1 MTAETPSAAGTSRT
15 ERPLLTAVP
24 EDVGD
29 GVLDLDQL
37 GSRIVGLAGRLAAA
51 TCRWLLL
58 VARFDAEA
66 GYAPHGLASTSRWL
80 SHYCGMSRRTATDHV
95 RVARLLAAHPRV
107 RAQMAAGRLSYSQA
121 RAISRVA
128 DLGNATLVDDLIM
141 VAEHGTVRHLEDVV
155 RGLRT
160 VDDNT
165 RDDPRGAGE
174 YLRRRWRPDSR
185 WGLSA
190 RLDPENGAVV
200 DAALAAVGA
209 KEDVNQAEAL
219 VRIAEIAL
227 AALATAG
234 DAPSLR
240 GDQFAAVRI
249 EVNSAALLAPD
260 AADDAGAL
268 DVPHDEPAGSREPA
282 ESARPAEPARPA
294 ELAQPARPPRPAGRI
309 ADGPGLPRRVL
320 DRLLCS
326 GRIRTVLLDA
336 DRQPLDVG
344 YNNRLVSTRQWV
356 ALLIRDGGCQH
367 PGCGSRI
374 GLEAHHVEHWYA
386 GGPTVMANLVLLC
399 RRHHHA
405 HHEGEFTIAP
415 AGRGRFRFAL
425 PDGRE
430 LPAHVDPTRAGT
442 TDDPV
447 ERDYDGIPASAATT
461 RWDGRPLDLD
471 FAVAGL
477 AQNLEVGRRSA

>member
-1 MTAETPSAAGTSRT
+1 MTVDTPAT

-24 EDVGD
+24 DDVGD

-66 GYAPHGLASTSRWL
+66 GYAPHGLSSTTRWL
-80 SHYCGMSRRTATDHV
+80 THYCGMSRRTATDHV
-95 RVARLLAAHPRV
+95 RVARVLASHPRL
-107 RAQMAAGRLSYSQA
+107 RARMAAGRISYSQA
-121 RAISRVA
+121 RAISRAA
-128 DLGNATLVDDLIM
+128 DLGNETLVDELIM
-141 VAEHGTVRHLEDVV
+141 VAEHGTVRHLEAVV

-160 VDDNT
+160 VDDNV
-165 RDDPRGAGE
+165 RDDPRSASE
-174 YLRRRWRPDSR
+174 YLRRRWRSDAR

-190 RLDPENGAVV
+190 RLDPENGAIV

-209 KEDVNQAEAL
+209 KEELSQADAL

-227 AALATAG
+227 AALAAEG

-240 GDQFAAVRI
+240 GDQFAAVQV
-249 EVNSAALLAPD
+249 EVDAAALLAPD
-260 AADDAGAL
+260 ATDD
-268 DVPHDEPAGSREPA
+268 PHEPPTADEPIGSREPP
-282 ESARPAEPARPA
+282 R
-294 ELAQPARPPRPAGRI
+294 RPAGRI
-309 ADGPGLPRRVL
+309 VDGPGLPRRVL

-326 GRIRTVLLDA
+326 GRLRTVLLDP
-336 DRQPLDVG
+336 DRHPLDVG
-344 YNNRLVSTRQWV
+344 WNNRVVSTRQWV

-374 GLEAHHVEHWYA
+374 GLEAHHVKHWRK

-405 HHEGEFTIAP
+405 HHDGEFTIEP
-415 AGRGRFRFAL
+415 AGRGRFRFRRA
-425 PDGRE
+425 DGRE
-430 LPAHVDPTRAGT
+430 LPAHVDPTQAIA
-442 TDDPV
+442 TDEPV
-447 ERDYDGIPASAATT
+447 EREYANVADSAATT
-461 RWDGRPLDLD
+461 RWDGRPLALD
-471 FAVAGL
+471 YAVAGL
-477 AQNLEVGRRSA
+477 AQNLEAPRRSA